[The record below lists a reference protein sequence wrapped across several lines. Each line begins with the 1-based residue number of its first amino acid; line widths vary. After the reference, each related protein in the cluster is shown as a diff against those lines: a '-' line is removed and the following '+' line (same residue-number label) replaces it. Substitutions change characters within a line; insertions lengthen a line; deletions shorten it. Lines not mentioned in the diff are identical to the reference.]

1 MRGRTTVLTGA
12 VCLVLCGLRLEAQA
26 PDSTGASQ
34 AAAGSVVPR
43 LVQFNGVV
51 KDASGK
57 PTSGAV
63 AMTFSLYELQ
73 TGGTPLWS
81 ETQTLTLDDQGH
93 YSVLLGASSVQG
105 LPLDLFTSGAAK
117 WLGVQP
123 QVAGIG
129 EEPRVLL
136 VGVPYALKAADAD
149 TLGGK
154 PASAYV
160 TTETSNARSGPASA
174 APASVGLEALAQTLS
189 APQAGSAPSSV
200 NPLTSPCASITADGT
215 ATANFVA
222 KFSAPCVIH
231 QSAVFENSGNV
242 GIGNASPA
250 GKLDVSGNTFLRGTL
265 QSPPTGT
272 ATTTNGFNSQP
283 HDWVAS
289 ALSSSSGEAVRR
301 MRRRPTLVTAFWKQ
315 AELF

>member
-1 MRGRTTVLTGA
+1 LHVRHTA
-12 VCLVLCGLRLEAQA
+12 YE
-26 PDSTGASQ
+26 
-34 AAAGSVVPR
+34 AAADSVVPR
-43 LVQFNGVV
+43 LVQFSGVV

-160 TTETSNARSGPASA
+160 STETSNARSGPASA

-189 APQAGSAPSSV
+189 APQAGAAPSSV
-200 NPLTSPCASITADGT
+200 NPLTSPCASISADGT
-215 ATANFVA
+215 AVANSIA
-222 KFSAPCVIH
+222 KFSTPCQIH
-231 QSAVFENSGNV
+231 QSTALSESGGTV
-242 GIGNASPA
+242 RVA
-250 GKLDVSGNTFLRGTL
+250 GVL
-265 QSPPTGT
+265 QLPPTSA
-272 ATTTNGFNSQP
+272 ATKTIGASSQP
-283 HDWVAS
+283 LDSS
-289 ALSSSSGEAVRR
+289 A
-301 MRRRPTLVTAFWKQ
+301 PQ
-315 AELF
+315 AT

>member
-93 YSVLLGASSVQG
+93 YSVLLGASSAQG

-160 TTETSNARSGPASA
+160 STETSNAR
-174 APASVGLEALAQTLS
+174 
-189 APQAGSAPSSV
+189 
-200 NPLTSPCASITADGT
+200 
-215 ATANFVA
+215 
-222 KFSAPCVIH
+222 K
-231 QSAVFENSGNV
+231 
-242 GIGNASPA
+242 
-250 GKLDVSGNTFLRGTL
+250 
-265 QSPPTGT
+265 
-272 ATTTNGFNSQP
+272 
-283 HDWVAS
+283 
-289 ALSSSSGEAVRR
+289 
-301 MRRRPTLVTAFWKQ
+301 RPG
-315 AELF
+315 